1 MTQRISLT
9 EQAHQFILDHL
20 YLGDIAIDAT
30 VGNGHDTLF
39 LATHIGEK
47 GQVFGFDIQ
56 QQAILSTQSKIENE
70 LKYDNIA
77 LFNTSHSQMA
87 DHIPHTYHGNIKAI
101 MFNCGY
107 LPGSDKSVMTQASS
121 TLTAL
126 HIASR
131 LLIKEGIITIMAYPG
146 HSGGDKET
154 EEIKKW
160 CGQLD
165 STQFI
170 VNQINSSEKITAP
183 LLFTI
188 LKTN

>member
-1 MTQRISLT
+1 
-9 EQAHQFILDHL
+9 
-20 YLGDIAIDAT
+20 
-30 VGNGHDTLF
+30 
-39 LATHIGEK
+39 
-47 GQVFGFDIQ
+47 
-56 QQAILSTQSKIENE
+56 
-70 LKYDNIA
+70 
-77 LFNTSHSQMA
+77 
-87 DHIPHTYHGNIKAI
+87 
-101 MFNCGY
+101 
-107 LPGSDKSVMTQASS
+107 MTQASS